1 MASVY
6 RKKTGVYYISVMF
19 QRKRITRSLGTRSYK
34 TARKLISQVEKQIL
48 SDMINGTKESN
59 SGPLSFHQLADRYLV
74 FPNHDWSDSTRR
86 RYRILLDNYLTDG
99 LPANPTTRAMTI
111 RVVNSCNN
119 WGFKHGFISKPV
131 RLPGGSKWESRH
143 RVLNKDELQLL
154 FDEIKD
160 ERFNSFVRFAYY
172 TGARAGEIRCL
183 QRNSIFPKH
192 LVVNGKS
199 GNRIIKLNSQARE
212 ILNQRDE
219 LWSYRRDFVSH
230 KFKKEARRLGIPD
243 IRFHDLRR
251 TFGYNLIRQ
260 GRPIYE
266 VSKLLG
272 HSSVTTTERHYAPL
286 LATEIDDFVL

>member
-86 RYRILLDNYLTDG
+86 RYRILLDNYVAGG
-99 LPANPTTRAMTI
+99 LPDNPTTRAMTI

-119 WGFKHGFISKPV
+119 WGYKNGLISKPV
-131 RLPGGSKWESRH
+131 RLQGGSKWESRH

-183 QRNSIFPKH
+183 QRNSIFSKH

-212 ILNQRDE
+212 ILNQMDE

-286 LATEIDDFVL
+286 LTTEIEDFVL